1 MNSFATAIIFLS
13 DDLCYILLG
22 KKCLLLTHALQSDS
36 SSCSLAE
43 GLQPY
48 HVFFAGWSSESQEA
62 TPVYVDDESRIKS
75 YCIWRY
81 RKVKLYLIVIQ
92 TLVASG
98 VLVLWFFF
106 FAVFFLLFWD
116 RDHCEAKNCL
126 ANIVCF
132 LHRISCFSDNEFRWA
147 GFVKWLPF

>member
-22 KKCLLLTHALQSDS
+22 KKWLLLTHALQSDS
-36 SSCSLAE
+36 SSCSLAMLSLSVGIVSCVE

-48 HVFFAGWSSESQEA
+48 HVLFAGWSSESQEA

-81 RKVKLYLIVIQ
+81 RKVKLYLIVI
-92 TLVASG
+92 
-98 VLVLWFFF
+98 
-106 FAVFFLLFWD
+106 
-116 RDHCEAKNCL
+116 
-126 ANIVCF
+126 
-132 LHRISCFSDNEFRWA
+132 
-147 GFVKWLPF
+147 